1 MMESA
6 RRPSGRPR
14 KEEAGRLGESILDG
28 ARAAF
33 GRKGI
38 ANVSLEE
45 IASSLGVSKHTI
57 YRRYPGMAA
66 LLDAVVARDIEHFR
80 QALAA
85 AGDEVGDPLEAVR
98 RISRSYVAFGASRDY
113 AAFYLSLNAEAAVVP
128 ALRER
133 LAAWTATA
141 LEPLTAAIAAAQ
153 AAGALRPG
161 EPLPVCDALVD
172 LLEGVNNRVRL
183 APGEAPDIEGL
194 FSTRWEVFLAAMA
207 TPATASA
214 KPDLVP

>member
-1 MMESA
+1 MVESV
-6 RRPSGRPR
+6 RRPGGRPS
-14 KEEAGRLGESILDG
+14 KEEAARLGESILDG

-66 LLDAVVARDIEHFR
+66 LLDAVVARDIGHFR
-80 QALAA
+80 QALATA
-85 AGDEVGDPLEAVR
+85 ADVAGDPLDAAR
-98 RISRSYVAFGASRDY
+98 RISRSYVAFGASSDY
-113 AAFYLSLNAEAAVVP
+113 AAFYLSLSAEAAVVP

-133 LAAWTATA
+133 LAAWSATA

-161 EPLPVCDALVD
+161 DPLPVRGVLVD

-183 APGEAPDIEGL
+183 ASGETPDVEAL
-194 FSTRWEVFLAAMA
+194 FETRWQVFLAAMA
-207 TPATASA
+207 MPATSSA
-214 KPDLVP
+214 RPSLAP